1 MSRKLLNFH
10 KKVIEDSC
18 TMLSQ
23 NKLSLQDCIKNIL
36 SSFEDPEEKC
46 DLLLN
51 QLSEENVLH
60 TIKQTI
66 NLITQFKNDEKI
78 GTPLKRKVNS
88 VIHKCLYLIYSLKDE
103 KLKIK
108 MYDYSYW
115 NESVLLPM
123 LSLKDNKWFFESSTI
138 KECIE
143 QKIFFVINQFHVQT
157 AKEKCSRDTYY
168 LIKSYYT
175 FKNIENKPFYQISRN
190 KDISNET
197 LIKYFKDGVY
207 LWDSDYWNE
216 ILSDFR
222 RELFEFAVKSG
233 YQFRKETEDELSTG
247 LYFII
252 WKGGLEY
259 IKYVM
264 ENYPRK
270 IEIDE
275 FGSSICAA
283 CGEGDNIELLRY
295 IVEECNVRKD
305 FWAATHSCLHNK
317 NIKCFEYCVSIG
329 VPINYTRCLDL
340 VDKNIDLLES
350 SSIINDI
357 FGQSKESINVVGSR
371 ISKICE
377 SICSLTF
384 GEYDETL
391 KNVYPHENMR
401 VALWYILY
409 MNNNQE
415 YKDKLLELCKQD
427 PSIKNNSDITSYLV
441 SVGNYHSLKFL
452 IENNFKVKA
461 REFCYFLKCSLNM
474 FPLCSTYNYTKEL
487 EDFINSL

>member
-10 KKVIEDSC
+10 KTVIKESC
-18 TMLSQ
+18 TQLSQ
-23 NKLSLQDCIKNIL
+23 SKLTLKECINKIL
-36 SSFEDPEEKC
+36 SAFNDPEEKC
-46 DLLLN
+46 DLLLK

-60 TIKQTI
+60 TLKQAVD
-66 NLITQFKNDEKI
+66 LISKFKEDEKI
-78 GTPLKRKVNS
+78 GTPLKRKVS
-88 VIHKCLYLIYSLKDE
+88 TIIGDSFTLIHKSNDE
-103 KLKIK
+103 KLRNK

-115 NESVLLPM
+115 NETVLLPM
-123 LSLKDNKWFFESSTI
+123 LSLKDNKWFFESCLDWSKD
-138 KECIE
+138 KE
-143 QKIFFVINQFHVQT
+143 FFVINQFHLET
-157 AKEKCSRDTYY
+157 AKKNCSRDIYY

-175 FKNIENKPFYQISRN
+175 FKNTENKPFHQISNN
-190 KDISNET
+190 KEISNET
-197 LIKYFKDGVY
+197 LINYFKDGIY
-207 LWDSDYWNE
+207 LWDSDYWLY
-216 ILSDFR
+216 ILKDYR
-222 RELFEFAVKSG
+222 KELFEFAVKTG
-233 YQFRKETEDELSTG
+233 YPFRKETDSNTKTG

-252 WKGGLEY
+252 AIGGLEY

-283 CGEGDNIELLRY
+283 CGEGDKIELLRY
-295 IVEECNVRKD
+295 IVEECKVKKD
-305 FWAATHSCLHNK
+305 YWAVTHSCLHNK
-317 NIKCFEYCVSIG
+317 SIKCFEYCVSIG

-350 SSIINDI
+350 STIINDI
-357 FGQSKESINVVGSR
+357 FGESKESINVVGSR

-391 KNVYPHENMR
+391 KKVYPDENMR

-461 REFCYFLKCSLNM
+461 REFCYLLKCSLNM
-474 FPLCSTYNYTKEL
+474 FPLCSTYNYSKEL